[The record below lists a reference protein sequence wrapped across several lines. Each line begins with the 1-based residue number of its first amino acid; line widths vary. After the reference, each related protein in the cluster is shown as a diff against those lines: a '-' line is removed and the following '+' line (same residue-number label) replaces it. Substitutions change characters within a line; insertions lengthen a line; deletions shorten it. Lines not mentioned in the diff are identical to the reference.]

1 MATNLC
7 FDSFNTVLDAR
18 ERSQHKRD
26 TAIYNEIRKN
36 VIISGTGNPI
46 KKNGYRYNRNSI
58 INPTC
63 DISSGY
69 VNVASS
75 YELKT
80 NIKQGAELLYPQDV
94 STPKYEGWCGN
105 LYSLDYSKHGINN
118 VVQANIIYSN
128 ELSLYLASNI
138 VIDPS
143 NLLFYNG
150 CDINYENINSPEHWT
165 YAVDLSFQG
174 TYFAKEANNTAKPC

>member
-1 MATNLC
+1 MYIVMATNRC

-46 KKNGYRYNRNSI
+46 KNNGYRYNRNSI

-75 YELKT
+75 YEIKT

-105 LYSLDYSKHGINN
+105 LYSVNYSKHGINN
-118 VVQANIIYSN
+118 VVQSDP
-128 ELSLYLASNI
+128 SFSNI

-143 NLLFYNG
+143 YLLFYNG
-150 CDINYENINSPEHWT
+150 CDINYENINSPEQWT

-174 TYFAKEANNTAKPC
+174 TYFAKEANNTANPC